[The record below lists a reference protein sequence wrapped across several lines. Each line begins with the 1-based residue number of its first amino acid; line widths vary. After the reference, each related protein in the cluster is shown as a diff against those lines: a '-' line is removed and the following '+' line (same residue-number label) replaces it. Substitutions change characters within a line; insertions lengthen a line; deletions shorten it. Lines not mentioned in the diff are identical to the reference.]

1 MQESYYAVLYSSS
14 AEMRDAVYNLKLKYA
29 NNIEDIHNYYVWVK
43 IKLTN
48 GKLLCLINE
57 MVFDQW
63 QRGRHYQVL
72 SKDRVRFIL

>member
-1 MQESYYAVLYSSS
+1 
-14 AEMRDAVYNLKLKYA
+14 MRDAVYDLRLKY
-29 NNIEDIHNYYVWVK
+29 NNSIEDIHNYYVWVK

-63 QRGRHYQVL
+63 QRGRHYQVIN
-72 SKDRVRFIL
+72 KDRISCVI